1 MRLSILWA
9 KCTMLLLILALSG
22 CATILRGTGQG
33 IGIASQPPGAEV
45 VIDNKIY
52 GKTPVSAKLRRKDNH
67 HIVVH
72 LDGYEPYEI
81 VLTRQTSGWV
91 FGNILFCI
99 GAPIGLAVDAIAG
112 GMYSLSPDQV
122 NAQLPA
128 NTTSEA
134 QQQEGTFYVV
144 LVPEADPEW
153 DKVGQLKRTRA
164 SGEVEDRD

>member
-1 MRLSILWA
+1 MRPSILWE
-9 KCTMLLLILALSG
+9 CTTLLLILALSG

-45 VIDNKIY
+45 VIDNKMY
-52 GKTPVSAKLRRKDNH
+52 GKTPVSVKLRRKDNH

-72 LDGYEPYEI
+72 LENYEPYEI

-153 DKVGQLKRTRA
+153 DKVGQLKRTQA

>member
-1 MRLSILWA
+1 MRPSILRA
-9 KCTMLLLILALSG
+9 KCALLLLTPALSG

-45 VIDNKIY
+45 VIDNKMY

-67 HIVVH
+67 HVVVH
-72 LDGYEPYEI
+72 MEGYEPYEI
-81 VLTRQTSGWV
+81 ILTRQTSGWV

-122 NAQLPA
+122 NAQLPTEA
-128 NTTSEA
+128 TSGA
-134 QQQEGTFYVV
+134 QQQEGTLYVI
-144 LVPEADPEW
+144 LVPEADPAW
-153 DKVGQLKRTRA
+153 DKVGQLER
-164 SGEVEDRD
+164 DRGNAEGLTPD

>member
-134 QQQEGTFYVV
+134 QQKEGTLYVV
-144 LVPEADPEW
+144 LVPEAEPEW

-164 SGEVEDRD
+164 NGEVEDRD